1 MTPTTRRITTSLH
14 RIAATLLAAAVSP
27 LAAAD
32 TYLTYTQDFDAL
44 PTSST
49 SVTGTGTINLQ
60 AAITQISSTNATWQ
74 AARIAGSNTVPV
86 PFNVG
91 NGSGNTGGLY
101 SYATTGSAD
110 RSLGLFASS
119 TTTPAAGLVLVNTS
133 SYIITTVSITFT
145 GEQWRSPNTGGTVN
159 TTSFAYGFS
168 SDTSITDANFLS
180 SSAMIANPAG
190 DLVSGAAT
198 TSAVF
203 GSPAEVSQ
211 KSFALSSVAWQP
223 GEKLY
228 IRWRDTDNTGAD
240 AGLAIDDLTIVGSS
254 AGDGDGDGI
263 ADPVDNCPTR
273 YNPTQIDCDAD
284 GVGDACVL
292 VLVGTDLDTNGV
304 PDACQY
310 LGGDLDLSGIVDS
323 GDMALA
329 LLDYGPCP
337 TCPSDL
343 DGSGET
349 DGGDLALILLNYGPV
364 PYASPYRFRFTVP
377 AESLIP
383 DMAGSRGVVS
393 NWANV
398 SFSNW
403 YSTSTRNTY
412 GTWGPRCKSMSLPTT
427 DILAWPLDMRQQR
440 LFAFAQR
447 YLGVRYEHHH
457 LPEWDPPADWPWD
470 QVCTDE
476 QGMGADCS
484 NFTGWLYNWCFGIW
498 VDTDIDVQAVESSI
512 PTSGGT
518 NTVVTRI
525 SKPASGGYAA
535 LCAALQPGD
544 LCFVFA
550 SGSTTTIS
558 HVFMWLGEYGA
569 GPSSTPLIL
578 DSTSATVNDF
588 YGTPMPCGIQ
598 IRPFTSSSSYY
609 TRFSHAYRLL
619 R

>member
-1 MTPTTRRITTSLH
+1 MTHLPHHAPRVAPRLV
-14 RIAATLLAAAVSP
+14 AALAAA
-27 LAAAD
+27 LASLASAD

-44 PTSST
+44 PTSNT

-60 AAITQISSTNATWQ
+60 ASITQLSSTNAIWQ
-74 AARIAGSNTVPV
+74 AARIAGTNTVPV

-101 SYATTGSAD
+101 SYAVSGSTD
-110 RSLGLFASS
+110 RSLGIFASS

-133 SYIITTVSITFT
+133 AYIITTVSVSFT
-145 GEQWRSPNTGGTVN
+145 AEQWRSPNTGGTVN

-168 SDTSITDANFLS
+168 SDASITDANFLS
-180 SSAMIANPAG
+180 ASGMVANPAG

-203 GSPAEVSQ
+203 GAPAEISQ
-211 KSFALSSVAWQP
+211 KSFTLSNVVWQP

-254 AGDGDGDGI
+254 VGDLDGDGI
-263 ADPVDNCPTR
+263 ADPVDNCATR
-273 YNPTQIDCDAD
+273 YNPTQIDCDGD

-292 VLVGTDLDTNGV
+292 VQVGTDLDTNGV

-310 LGGDLDLSGIVDS
+310 LGGDLDLSGSVDS
-323 GDMALA
+323 GDLALA

-337 TCPSDL
+337 GCPSDL

-349 DGGDLALILLNYGPV
+349 DGGDLALILLNFGPV

-377 AESLIP
+377 ADSLIP
-383 DMAGSRGVVS
+383 DMAGSRGVAS
-393 NWANV
+393 NWATV
-398 SFSNW
+398 SFANW
-403 YSTSTRNTY
+403 YSTGTKNTY
-412 GTWGPRCKSMSLPTT
+412 GSWGPRCKSMSAPTA

-440 LFAFAQR
+440 LMAFAQR
-447 YLGVRYEHHH
+447 YLGLRYEHHH

-470 QVCTDE
+470 PVCTDE

-484 NFTGWLYNWCFGIW
+484 NFTGWLYNWSYGIW

-512 PTSGGT
+512 PTSGSA

-525 SKPASGGYAA
+525 AKPTSGGYAA

-544 LCFVFA
+544 LCFVFS
-550 SGSTTTIS
+550 SGSTTSIS

-578 DSTSATVNDF
+578 DSTSSTVSDF
-588 YGTPMPCGIQ
+588 YGNPMPCGVQ